1 MHIYIYIQHIDMKI
15 HFHSGLR
22 VTSLYFDPVCKM
34 SRLHRLDLVLE
45 IPNENQGIFPQD
57 QEGFRLDK
65 SLNQLKLWP
74 YTSIY
79 IFFKWWF
86 CMFIFFKPSIIFIDI
101 TPRKKIT
108 LGDEAPLSRAWR
120 YSDLRKPP
128 GDEKTP
134 VSSFVC
140 QNWHVTFCPPAPC
153 GLCCWFG
160 RRLLGE
166 ASPRTA
172 RRCGISARKHAV
184 RVENL
189 HMG

>member
-1 MHIYIYIQHIDMKI
+1 
-15 HFHSGLR
+15 
-22 VTSLYFDPVCKM
+22 M

-45 IPNENQGIFPQD
+45 IPNENQGIFPRTKRVSGSTNPLTNSKCSHTLQ
-57 QEGFRLDK
+57 F
-65 SLNQLKLWP
+65 
-74 YTSIY
+74 IY
-79 IFFKWWF
+79 FFNGDFW
-86 CMFIFFKPSIIFIDI
+86 MFIFFPNHLLYLLISRQEYF
-101 TPRKKIT
+101 T

-184 RVENL
+184 RAENL